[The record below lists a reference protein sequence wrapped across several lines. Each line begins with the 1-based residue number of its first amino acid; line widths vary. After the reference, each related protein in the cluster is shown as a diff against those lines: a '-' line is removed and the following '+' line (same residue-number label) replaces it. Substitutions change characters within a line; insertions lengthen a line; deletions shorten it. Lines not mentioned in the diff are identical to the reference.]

1 MSWQPS
7 VFSVPAVRGAT
18 VVDLQAHRH
27 CAIPSLRLP
36 AQVDIVVT
44 AVVAPRRIVP
54 ARCIGMAAFVER
66 TAFTAVHAATVI
78 RPAATV
84 VTASSAVTV
93 TGAVVRMA
101 AVMAA
106 YVAMSTPA
114 VAVMPCLSAAHR
126 RLVRPVLHDGHRT
139 EAYRPK
145 QNQADNDF
153 LHLFFPVF
161 LVSILYCAKISHMG

>member
-27 CAIPSLRLP
+27 CPTASPSLP
-36 AQVDIVVT
+36 AQVDIVV
-44 AVVAPRRIVP
+44 AAAVAPRRIVP
-54 ARCIGMAAFVER
+54 ARCIGMAAFVQR
-66 TAFTAVHAATVI
+66 TAFTAAHAAVVV

-126 RLVRPVLHDGHRT
+126 RLVRPVLHDGHRA
-139 EAYRPK
+139 EAYRSK
-145 QNQADNDF
+145 QNQTDNNF

-161 LVSILYCAKISHMG
+161 LVNVSSV

>member
-7 VFSVPAVRGAT
+7 VFMHPHAGNPSCADSP
-18 VVDLQAHRH
+18 AHRH
-27 CAIPSLRLP
+27 CPTASPSLP
-36 AQVDIVVT
+36 AQVDIIV
-44 AVVAPRRIVP
+44 AAAVAPRRIVP
-54 ARCIGMAAFVER
+54 ARCVGMAAFVQR
-66 TAFTAVHAATVI
+66 TAFTAAHATVVV

-126 RLVRPVLHDGHRT
+126 RLVRPVLHDGHRA
-139 EAYRPK
+139 EAYRSK
-145 QNQADNDF
+145 QNQTDNNF

-161 LVSILYCAKISHMG
+161 LVSILYCAKTSRMG

>member
-7 VFSVPAVRGAT
+7 VFMHPHAGNPSCADSP
-18 VVDLQAHRH
+18 AHRH
-27 CAIPSLRLP
+27 CPTASPSLP

-44 AVVAPRRIVP
+44 AAVAPRRIVP

-101 AVMAA
+101 AAMAA
-106 YVAMSTPA
+106 YVAMPA
-114 VAVMPCLSAAHR
+114 VTVAVMPRLRAAHG
-126 RLVRPVLHDGHRT
+126 RLVGPVLHNGHGT

>member
-36 AQVDIVVT
+36 AQVDIVVA

-54 ARCIGMAAFVER
+54 ARCVGMAVFVQR
-66 TAFTAVHAATVI
+66 TAFV

-126 RLVRPVLHDGHRT
+126 RLVRPVLHDGHRA

-145 QNQADNDF
+145 QNQTDNNF

-161 LVSILYCAKISHMG
+161 LVSILYCAKISRMG